1 MQKGLTM
8 YTSGFTLIYKDEEL
22 DWLFQHP
29 KKFCWWLWLRNHAAS
44 KPCIQ
49 GAGATG
55 IVVHLQYGEV
65 APTLS
70 YLKRVWNAD
79 ERSIAGFLSDLEE
92 EGRITF
98 REEKG
103 IRIIK
108 IVQYER
114 FSPPAGY
121 FQRKTKGG
129 MSGGLSGGM
138 ADDMQDEKYHELHN
152 EPLAGVSDEMD
163 GQIRVNIINKKTN
176 KQENTFSDS
185 SARERSFYEDLKK
198 SDMTIEQMLYSLK
211 PENGK
216 EGLMQMLDEF
226 INYCLGAEDYHD
238 SFKGFKQHF
247 MNWSRVQIRQNLNV
261 KSKSTQNG
269 QQEKGA
275 GQTNAA
281 RRRGS
286 EGSARTAAD
295 YEKPFSPPAGAE
307 DD

>member
-121 FQRKTKGG
+121 FQRKTRGG

-138 ADDMQDEKYHELHN
+138 SDDMQDEKYHELHN

-198 SDMTIEQMLYSLK
+198 
-211 PENGK
+211 
-216 EGLMQMLDEF
+216 
-226 INYCLGAEDYHD
+226 
-238 SFKGFKQHF
+238 
-247 MNWSRVQIRQNLNV
+247 IRY
-261 KSKSTQNG
+261 
-269 QQEKGA
+269 
-275 GQTNAA
+275 
-281 RRRGS
+281 
-286 EGSARTAAD
+286 D
-295 YEKPFSPPAGAE
+295 H
-307 DD
+307 